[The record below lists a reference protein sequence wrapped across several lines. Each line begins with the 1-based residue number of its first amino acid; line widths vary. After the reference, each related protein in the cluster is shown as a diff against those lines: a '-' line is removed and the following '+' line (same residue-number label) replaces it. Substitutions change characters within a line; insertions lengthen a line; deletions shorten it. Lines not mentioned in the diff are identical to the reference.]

1 MNTFNII
8 LTLTV
13 PIFVVGYIVY
23 DLLVSKHVTVKN
35 IEMSCDKK
43 DNSKIR
49 YEGSRKRNQND
60 GKYFS
65 RKEILENAQYII
77 TKMSKK
83 NG

>member
-1 MNTFNII
+1 MSTFNII
-8 LTLTV
+8 LTLVV
-13 PIFVVGYIVY
+13 PVFVVGYIVY
-23 DLLVSKHVTVKN
+23 DLLVSKSAVKH
-35 IEMSCDKK
+35 IEISCNKK
-43 DNSKIR
+43 ENVQSR

-65 RKEILENAQYII
+65 REEILKNAQYIA